1 MNRCRTPTRKTRRPD
16 DSPQASHGIGI
27 SIGIGDGSATR
38 RKPTEARR
46 TNTALNHGEREAN
59 QRRQAP
65 GCTVKSYALDD
76 LGALVVQLVGI
87 TGVRLLLAVLEA
99 GARVGLQHA
108 VFGAVVA
115 LAEAAV
121 ADDALGELL
130 AILGAA
136 TWLARRHDAVR

>member
-1 MNRCRTPTRKTRRPD
+1 MSVLVAQRRD
-16 DSPQASHGIGI
+16 
-27 SIGIGDGSATR
+27 T
-38 RKPTEARR
+38 PTEARR
-46 TNTALNHGEREAN
+46 TNTALNHGDEN

-76 LGALVVQLVGI
+76 LGALVVQLVGVA
-87 TGVRLLLAVLEA
+87 GVRFLLAVLEA

-130 AILGAA
+130 AVLGAA